1 MCLLCL
7 CFCCCG
13 HESSRTSV
21 ILDIEKP
28 NVHPMWGDVGAG
40 VVRIGDYKL
49 HIGDVGQ
56 LGRPGDW
63 SRPDSYRNVTDNE
76 PTVFCVCNAN
86 VCNMNT
92 STNCAAYQLFNV
104 RPRLM
109 TA

>member
-1 MCLLCL
+1 MD
-7 CFCCCG
+7 
-13 HESSRTSV
+13 ESSRTSV
-21 ILDIEKP
+21 VLDIEKP
-28 NVHPMWGDVGAG
+28 AVHPMWGDVGAG

-63 SRPDSYRNVTDNE
+63 SRPDSYNNVTDNE
-76 PTVFCVCNAN
+76 PTDFCVCNPH

-104 RPRLM
+104 RP
-109 TA
+109 